1 MSRYY
6 NEGCCG
12 CKSIGHWYRYKTNNE
27 SCTFKQVCEVRHN
40 FYPFLFFFFVNIQPK
55 FKIPISNSTH
65 PAKNASTTANSG
77 GLSIVYCN
85 VSSAIKL
92 VGPIDTS
99 LIVPKNIYVKAP
111 KLKRKNVPTMYIRKL
126 GIILVTVLYT
136 NRRMTNITQI
146 EMAAQLKLHMQL
158 PEELMLSL
166 LLFQL

>member
-1 MSRYY
+1 MRDVAVVKALVTGTDIKLTMNPTHS
-6 NEGCCG
+6 N
-12 CKSIGHWYRYKTNNE
+12 KFVKLDTISINSY
-27 SCTFKQVCEVRHN
+27 
-40 FYPFLFFFFVNIQPK
+40 FFFFVNIQPK

-111 KLKRKNVPTMYIRKL
+111 KLKRKKCSNNIHTKIRYYSCYCS
-126 GIILVTVLYT
+126 ILTD
-136 NRRMTNITQI
+136 
-146 EMAAQLKLHMQL
+146 E
-158 PEELMLSL
+158 
-166 LLFQL
+166 